1 MIKADIT
8 VHMVVKNE
16 DIFIWH
22 SITSVLPFIDK
33 LLITDTGST
42 DETLKILSSIR
53 SEKIEID
60 RIKSN
65 IKSNIGSIRQQQLTK
80 TQTDWIWILDGDEI
94 YPDSLGNEIMRIIQS
109 KGSDLE
115 GIVVGRYD
123 LLGDIYHF
131 QSDGAGIY
139 DLFGQKGHFALRL
152 INKKNI
158 QGLHIEGNY
167 PYEGYYDKDGIELI
181 NHNRDKYIFTDG
193 KLWHAM
199 YLQRSTSGKNLS
211 DTLHRNKYK
220 IETGL
225 PIPDTSSLPKVF
237 SMFNP
242 NAIKKITQERSI
254 FYEMIATII
263 TPLKKLKRNI
273 WHLLK

>member
-1 MIKADIT
+1 MI
-8 VHMVVKNE
+8 VKNE
-16 DIFIWH
+16 DIFIWY
-22 SITSVLPFIDK
+22 SITSVLPYVDK

-42 DETLKILSSIR
+42 DETFQIISSIR
-53 SEKIEID
+53 SEKIEINK
-60 RIKSN
+60 ITSN
-65 IKSNIGSIRQQQLTK
+65 NKFDIGSVRQQQLSR
-80 TQTDWIWILDGDEI
+80 TQTDWIWIIDGDEI
-94 YPDSLGNEIMRIIQS
+94 YPGSLGKEITGIIQS

-115 GIVVGRYD
+115 GIVVQRFD
-123 LLGDIYHF
+123 LLGDIFHY
-131 QSDGAGIY
+131 QSDEAGTY
-139 DLFGQKGHFALRL
+139 DLFGRRGHFALRL
-152 INKKNI
+152 INKINI
-158 QGLHIEGNY
+158 KGLHTEGNY

-199 YLQRSTSGKNLS
+199 YLQRSTSGKNLP

-242 NAIKKITQERSI
+242 NSTKKITQERSI
-254 FYEMIATII
+254 FYEMLAKII
-263 TPLKKLKRNI
+263 TPLKKIKRKI